1 MFKQVISNVFSNLYS
16 IYFLEYSPLVF
27 VLLMLALVLMMDV
40 TIQRLMVLIIIMMM
54 MMDAACGGDDK
65 SALRMAHK
73 SHFQNKYI
81 IDKVS
86 IDNKLGKLDL

>member
-1 MFKQVISNVFSNLYS
+1 M
-16 IYFLEYSPLVF
+16 
-27 VLLMLALVLMMDV
+27 VLM
-40 TIQRLMVLIIIMMM
+40 IITTMMM
-54 MMDAACGGDDK
+54 VRVMVIDGDDK
-65 SALRMAHK
+65 SALKMVHK